1 VEERAIGI
9 IGCGQAVQSI
19 VGIVYRDAGCGLA
32 GLDRH
37 PRVNAARDGAGIL
50 IPAPELHLVVTRP
63 EAVGTLV

>member
-19 VGIVYRDAGCGLA
+19 VGIVYRDAGC